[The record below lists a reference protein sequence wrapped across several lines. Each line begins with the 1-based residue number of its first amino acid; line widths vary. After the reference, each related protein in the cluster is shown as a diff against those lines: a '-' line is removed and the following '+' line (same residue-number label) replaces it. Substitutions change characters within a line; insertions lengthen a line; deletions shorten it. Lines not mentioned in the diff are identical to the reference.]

1 MNMEINPTQ
10 NAPSQASPG
19 SKLLSVRNLQTWFY
33 LDDKRIIKAVDDV
46 SFDLNAGET
55 LGIVGESGSGKST
68 VMVSIIRVV
77 DQPGRIVGGN
87 IFYKGQDL
95 LKLSNEEMRRLQGK
109 NIGIVF
115 QDPTASLNPLFTI
128 GQQLR
133 EAVKIHEDLSKQGID
148 DRVHDI
154 LQKVG
159 IEANKVNLN
168 KYPCDFS
175 PGYRQRVMIAL
186 AILCRPD
193 LIMADEPTTI
203 LGVTVQAWILES
215 LRQLQQELGAALIM
229 VTHDFGVVT
238 QMASKI
244 MVMYA
249 GHLVELAN
257 RNDILLS
264 PRHPYTL
271 GLIRSV
277 PIIEARR
284 SRRLTVIPGFS
295 PDMIN
300 LPPGCP
306 FAPRCERALKEC
318 SFSRPPLSEVAP
330 NHQVACFNPIGIG
343 EVDILSELEA

>member
-1 MNMEINPTQ
+1 MNTHTNIPP
-10 NAPSQASPG
+10 APIPSR
-19 SKLLSVRNLQTWFY
+19 LLSVRNLRTWFY
-33 LDDKRIIKAVDDV
+33 LDEQRIIKAVDDV
-46 SFDLNAGET
+46 SFDLNPGDT

-68 VMVSIIRVV
+68 VMASIIRVV
-77 DQPGRIVGGN
+77 DTPGRVVGGE
-87 IFYKGQDL
+87 IHFKGQDL
-95 LKLSNEEMRRLQGK
+95 LKLPDDEMRRVRGK

-128 GQQLR
+128 GQQLS
-133 EAVKIHEDLSKQGID
+133 EAVSIHEDLDKAAVNE
-148 DRVHDI
+148 RVHNI

-159 IEANKVNLN
+159 IEATQENLN

-175 PGYRQRVMIAL
+175 PGYRQRVMIAMS
-186 AILCRPD
+186 ILCHPD

-215 LRQLQQELGAALIM
+215 LRQLQEELGAALIM

-249 GHLVELAN
+249 GHMVELADK
-257 RNDILLS
+257 RSILIN
-264 PRHPYTL
+264 PHHPYTL

-284 SRRLTVIPGFS
+284 SRRLKVIPGFP
-295 PDMIN
+295 PDMVN
-300 LPPGCP
+300 LQPGCP
-306 FAPRCERALKEC
+306 FAPRCERALPEC
-318 SFSRPPLSEVAP
+318 TQERPPLVEISP
-330 NHQVACFNPIGIG
+330 SHWIACFAPIADG